1 MIPNIKCMGS
11 TPEQETLPSFLRTVW
26 FQWFQEWIWLDLSN
40 LIKNQNIL
48 CLCLLVFRNSLWNNK
63 KHPILTDVYPKFVCC
78 GSTMV
83 AGEVSL
89 SLECQDRQQRGT
101 SCGDLNLLIRRSVD
115 AVCGHVCVQ
124 GLCHDKLST
133 GYGSCLAHRLHKAQC
148 SIYTTGS
155 IVSDVDGSFIFSKIV

>member
-1 MIPNIKCMGS
+1 MRS

-26 FQWFQEWIWLDLSN
+26 FQEWIWAWLD
-40 LIKNQNIL
+40 KQFRVYV
-48 CLCLLVFRNSLWNNK
+48 CLYLEIVSEITK
-63 KHPILTDVYPKFVCC
+63 KHPILTDVYPEFVCC

-101 SCGDLNLLIRRSVD
+101 SCRDLNLLIRRSVD

-155 IVSDVDGSFIFSKIV
+155 IVSDD